1 MFNRR
6 CHCLLPFITA
16 ITCPPSTA
24 PSNGSVVYSSIAD
37 ENDTYAFDVVATYS
51 CFTGF
56 SLGLAVEMAVA
67 LLVLLMERL
76 QTVKVSETIVFC
88 FNCKLANFHQL

>member
-51 CFTGF
+51 CFAGF
-56 SLGLAVEMAVA
+56 SLVGDNTRNCTGDGSSTTGA
-67 LLVLLMERL
+67 
-76 QTVKVSETIVFC
+76 
-88 FNCKLANFHQL
+88 FNLHWRWK